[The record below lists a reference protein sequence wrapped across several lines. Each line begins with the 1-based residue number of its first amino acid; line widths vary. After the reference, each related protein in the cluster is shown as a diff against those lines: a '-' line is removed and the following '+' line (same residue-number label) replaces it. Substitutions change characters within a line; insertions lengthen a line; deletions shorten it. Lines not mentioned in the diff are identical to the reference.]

1 MKKQLL
7 TIILLCA
14 LTLTGFTALSTVHV
28 NAATTDA
35 DILSYSWYVAPT
47 SDMATYA
54 GDLVAVGELQNVG
67 TTNIGYA
74 YVTGYAYV
82 NETEVAIAQR
92 QVYGNNLQPG
102 QKAPFYLDFQPDDS
116 ITGDLSWVANVTD
129 VAVYVSYV
137 YNTDLD
143 MYQGLTVSSQGA
155 IDNSGVYTVIGSVEN
170 TGSETI
176 GDVRVVTTFYNTNG
190 TVVSLNYTEVLS
202 DSLAPGS
209 SKTFVAIPVDSF
221 PGDEI
226 TSYAVMAQST
236 IQMPDTTTS
245 PTSTPTPTSTPSA
258 TATPTST
265 STQTANQSNQ
275 DYTLIIG
282 AAIVLVVVI
291 IAVVVLLTRGK
302 HSKTEPSA

>member
-1 MKKQLL
+1 
-7 TIILLCA
+7 
-14 LTLTGFTALSTVHV
+14 
-28 NAATTDA
+28 
-35 DILSYSWYVAPT
+35 
-47 SDMATYA
+47 MATYA
-54 GDLVAVGELQNVG
+54 GDLVAVGELQNVAQP
-67 TTNIGYA
+67 TLGYA

-92 QVYGNNLQPG
+92 QFMETFCSGTKG
-102 QKAPFYLDFQPDDS
+102 SFYLDFQPDDS

-155 IDNSGVYTVIGSVEN
+155 LDNSGVYTVIGSVEN

-226 TSYAVMAQST
+226 ANYTAMVQST

-265 STQTANQSNQ
+265 PTR
-275 DYTLIIG
+275 
-282 AAIVLVVVI
+282 
-291 IAVVVLLTRGK
+291 LLTKQSRYI
-302 HSKTEPSA
+302 